1 MRYSLWPFLPHP
13 YLSPFFLAPSSFHF
27 CYASVEFL
35 CIFSR
40 ASTFFT
46 RSSCASIFF
55 SLTRLF
61 IISISRLFFLSCWPL
76 HDNFLLFE
84 KHIYIYSILWPDK
97 KKWRVRQQVNGAT
110 PHGRDHAR
118 CHWGR
123 KSQLRNHRSFLIGW
137 FIRADLHKL
146 LGGTSERPLK
156 LGAAFTWKFVHQV
169 LED

>member
-46 RSSCASIFF
+46 RSSCASILFF

-61 IISISRLFFLSCWPL
+61 LKKILFYLCPAEE
-76 HDNFLLFE
+76 DLFPASLRGTFFFYPVG
-84 KHIYIYSILWPDK
+84 HSMTTSSSLRRTYIYLILWPDK
-97 KKWRVRQQVNGAT
+97 KKMTGTPASEWCHTARAWPREMSLGPQVTT
-110 PHGRDHAR
+110 P
-118 CHWGR
+118 
-123 KSQLRNHRSFLIGW
+123 KSSIISNWLIYTRW
-137 FIRADLHKL
+137 FA
-146 LGGTSERPLK
+146 
-156 LGAAFTWKFVHQV
+156 
-169 LED
+169 

>member
-55 SLTRLF
+55 FSLTRLF
-61 IISISRLFFLSCWPL
+61 FLNYYSISARQKKIYFRPLSEVHFFFILLATPWQIPPLLS
-76 HDNFLLFE
+76 
-84 KHIYIYSILWPDK
+84 IYSILWPDK

-110 PHGRDHAR
+110 PHGCDREMSL
-118 CHWGR
+118 GPQVTTS
-123 KSQLRNHRSFLIGW
+123 KSSIISNWLIYTRW
-137 FIRADLHKL
+137 FA
-146 LGGTSERPLK
+146 
-156 LGAAFTWKFVHQV
+156 
-169 LED
+169 